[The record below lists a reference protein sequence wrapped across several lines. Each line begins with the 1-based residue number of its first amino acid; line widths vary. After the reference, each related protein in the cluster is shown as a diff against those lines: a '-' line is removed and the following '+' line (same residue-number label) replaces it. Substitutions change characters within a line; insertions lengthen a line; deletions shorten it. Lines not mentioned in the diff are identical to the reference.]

1 MGLFKRL
8 FGSKKNQNKY
18 KLGLEKSQ
26 ASTGSQFSDIFTL
39 PITDETYETLE
50 EALVLSDTGIDSA
63 LAISQALKKQLKKQ
77 KPSSD
82 EEVKASF
89 YEIMKDRYQ
98 KPPFQLNDGF
108 EVFFIM
114 GVNGVGKTTSIGKL
128 SYQFKQ
134 EGFKVLVVAADT
146 FRAGAIQQLKVWAE
160 KAEVDYFAK
169 AENSDPSSVIY
180 EALAYAKKEGID
192 KVIIDT
198 AGRLHNKKNL
208 MTELDKMVRV
218 AKRFDENAPH
228 HRFLVIDATTG
239 QNGVVQAKVFHEVAD
254 LNGLIL
260 TKLDGTAKGG
270 LIFSIHDQFSV
281 PVRYVGLGE
290 AIEDLAL
297 FDLDAFLMGWLG
309 EDF

>member
-1 MGLFKRL
+1 MGLFKKL
-8 FGSKKNQNKY
+8 FGSKNKNRKY
-18 KLGLEKSQ
+18 KLGLEKSNS
-26 ASTGSQFSDIFTL
+26 STGSQFSDLFKH
-39 PITDETYETLE
+39 PVSDEFYEDIE
-50 EALVLSDTGIDSA
+50 EALVLSDAGIDTALSISA
-63 LAISQALKKQLKKQ
+63 SLNKKIKKQ

-82 EEVKASF
+82 EEIKESF
-89 YEIMKDRYQ
+89 YEVMKERYEDPSF
-98 KPPFQLNDGF
+98 KLSDGF

-128 SYQFKQ
+128 AYQFKQ
-134 EGFKVLVVAADT
+134 EGHKVLVVAGDT
-146 FRAGAIQQLKVWAE
+146 FRAGAIKQLELWAL
-160 KAEVDYFAK
+160 KAGVHYYAK
-169 AENSDPSSVIY
+169 KENSDPSSVIF
-180 EALAYAKKEGID
+180 EALEYAKKEGIE

-208 MTELDKMVRV
+208 MFELDKMVRV

-239 QNGVVQAKVFHEVAD
+239 QNGVAQAKVFHEVAQ
-254 LNGLIL
+254 LTGIIL

-270 LIFSIHDQFSV
+270 LIFSIKDQFSV

-290 AIEDLAL
+290 KMEDLAL
-297 FDLDAFLMGWLG
+297 FDLEAFLMGWLG